1 MAVLKISNEQ
11 ILDLVLQLP
20 EQQRN
25 WLFAELAAR
34 QWPTWAELSKYGE
47 QQARSLAAERGL
59 DWGGMSDE
67 EREGLVD
74 AILHEQDE

>member
-20 EQQRN
+20 EQQRA
-25 WLFAELAAR
+25 WLFTQLAAR
-34 QWPTWAELSKYGE
+34 QWPAWAELSQYGE

-59 DWGGMSDE
+59 DWGRLSDE
-67 EREGLVD
+67 KREQMVD
-74 AILHEQDE
+74 TILHEQDE

>member
-34 QWPTWAELSKYGE
+34 QWPAWAELSKYGE